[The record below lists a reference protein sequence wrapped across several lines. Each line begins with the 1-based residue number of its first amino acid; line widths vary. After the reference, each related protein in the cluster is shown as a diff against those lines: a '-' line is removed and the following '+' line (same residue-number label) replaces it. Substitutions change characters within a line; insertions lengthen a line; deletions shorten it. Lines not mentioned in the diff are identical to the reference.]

1 MPKPLSKLLTHKIS
15 MFVGVCVVV
24 LLHLSLIPVATEAA
38 DAAKIQ
44 LETDIRNTARRYEGA
59 RQSADIPGAIRE
71 GERLVDLLEKHNPTN
86 PAICRTL
93 FGLSDLYNLCQE
105 YDKERSS
112 LERARSIVVRDLGK
126 RNIAYAIVLQKMGT
140 MLYHSGKAAE
150 GYKLVQESYTL
161 KKSLY
166 SADHPKVADA
176 LLVLASLYEHMGVY
190 PKAEAAF
197 FEVKRIFEKNFPT
210 TDHRVSLAYQK
221 IGEYLDRRGDYS
233 GAAKNLAHAA
243 KLYQTVPQKNYL
255 HVSQLY
261 GSMARILKHAGRFKR
276 AIIQYNM
283 CLRLTESIYGKK
295 HPSTALVLANISG
308 VYSEIGDYATA
319 KTYLQKAIDSYKAKF
334 GPSHRMVKMLYN
346 DMGWLLGR
354 TGDYKGAEKM
364 LSDSLQAAEKGFG
377 TGHPFY
383 ANTLVNLA
391 VVKATQDDVA
401 SAVSYVKR
409 ANQTYD
415 GILRSMMGAGN
426 EQQKLLYLRKIEGKT
441 NFAVWLGVQKAPKNK
456 EAGQLALDTVLQ
468 RKGLAADA
476 LAVSY
481 AHARTSLKGQ
491 AKADFDELLAIRKKL
506 TRVSLGTRGH
516 DGKALRRMTEREQV
530 LQRKLSR
537 YTADIHGMGPAATSK
552 QVCIAL
558 PKDAVLLE
566 YIRFRPHN
574 GKVPKAKRYTIP
586 QHYAVCPITR
596 SGCGQ
601 WIDLGP
607 AQRIDAYISA
617 YNQFLAAKGHPVR
630 DDYSPELY
638 RLLIKPVEDQ
648 LKGKKTLIISPDS
661 TLHTVPFAGIK
672 AGGRDYLIDRHA
684 IVFVSSARDVI
695 KMAKFKRSKRQ
706 GVVLFGNPNYE
717 SGAPGAGGEIIAR
730 RSKDLKRFHL
740 TPLPGTAVELKKIKG
755 LIPHA
760 TTKEGSKAS
769 ETVLKKLKTP
779 RILHF
784 ATHGFFLP
792 DEPFELVRVPS
803 RTGKGVAYDLV
814 ANPENPLMRSGIALT
829 GANKLCDGDEDG
841 ILTAMEAAGL
851 DLRGTELVVLSA
863 CDTGHGKIVS
873 GEGVLGLRRS
883 LHIAGAEAVVMTLW
897 SIDDEA
903 AHLLMKEFYT
913 QLLKGKS
920 RAEALRS
927 AQLFIK
933 KHKEYWHPIYW
944 ASFSFCGNW
953 RKLSWDGKIPSL

>member
-1 MPKPLSKLLTHKIS
+1 ML
-15 MFVGVCVVV
+15 F
-24 LLHLSLIPVATEAA
+24 HLSLAAVTVKAA
-38 DAAKIQ
+38 DAK
-44 LETDIRNTARRYEGA
+44 LETDIRNTARRYDRA
-59 RQSADIPGAIRE
+59 RKLSNIRDAIRE
-71 GERLVDLLEKHNPTN
+71 GERLVPLLEKYNPN
-86 PAICRTL
+86 NLGICQL
-93 FGLSDLYNLCQE
+93 LLELSDLYSLCQE
-105 YDKERSS
+105 HDKQKTC
-112 LERARSIVVRDLGK
+112 LEKAHRLVVRTVGK
-126 RNIAYAIVLQKMGT
+126 KNISYAAVIERTGIV
-140 MLYHSGKAAE
+140 LYHSGKTAE
-150 GYKLVQESYTL
+150 GHKLLEEAYAL

-166 SADHPKVADA
+166 KPDHPGTAGS
-176 LLVLASLYEHMGVY
+176 LLALASLYEWTGNY

-197 FEVKRIFEKNFPT
+197 FEVKRIFKKGLPA
-210 TDHRVSLAYQK
+210 TDHRISLASQR
-221 IGEYLDRRGDYS
+221 IGEYLDRRGDYQ
-233 GAAKNLAHAA
+233 GAAKNLLLAF
-243 KLYQTVPQKNYL
+243 KEYQAVPQKNAV
-255 HVSQLY
+255 HI
-261 GSMARILKHAGRFKR
+261 SMMYRSIGRILKHAGKFKS
-276 AIIQYNM
+276 ALIKYKQ
-283 CLRLTESIYGKK
+283 CLSVTSKIYGDK
-295 HPSTALVLANISG
+295 HPSTALVLANIAG
-308 VYSEIGDYATA
+308 VYSEIGNYATA
-319 KTYLQKAIDSYKAKF
+319 KSYLKKAIDSYKAKY
-334 GPSHRMVKMLYN
+334 GPSHRMVNMLYN

-364 LSDSLQAAEKGFG
+364 LSDSLQAAEKDVG
-377 TGHPFY
+377 TSHPFY

-456 EAGQLALDTVLQ
+456 EARQLALDTVLQ

-516 DGKALRRMTEREQV
+516 DGKALRQMTEREQV

-537 YTADIHGMGPAATSK
+537 YTADIHGMGPAVTSK

-596 SGCGQ
+596 SGYGQ

-607 AQRIDAYISA
+607 ARRIEAYISA
-617 YNQFLAAKGHPVR
+617 YNQFLAAKGHPVK

-638 RLLIKPVEDQ
+638 RLLIKPVEKTI
-648 LKGKKTLIISPDS
+648 KGKKTLIVSPDA

-672 AGGRDYLIDRHA
+672 AGGRDYLIDRHT

-695 KMAKFKRSKRQ
+695 RMAKPKRSKRQ

-740 TPLPGTAVELKKIKG
+740 TPLPGTAVELRKIKG

-760 TTKEGSKAS
+760 TTKEGSEAS

-779 RILHF
+779 RVLHF

-927 AQLFIK
+927 AQLLIK

>member
-1 MPKPLSKLLTHKIS
+1 MPKSRSNLLTHKTS
-15 MFVGVCVVV
+15 VFVSVYAAM
-24 LLHLSLIPVATEAA
+24 LFQLSLAVVTVKAA
-38 DAAKIQ
+38 DTK
-44 LETDIRNTARRYEGA
+44 LETDIRNTARSYDRA
-59 RQSADIPGAIRE
+59 RKSSNIRGAIRE
-71 GERLVDLLEKHNPTN
+71 GERLVPLLEKYNPTN
-86 PAICRTL
+86 LGICQL
-93 FGLSDLYNLCQE
+93 LLELSDLYSLCQE
-105 YDKERSS
+105 HDKQKTC
-112 LERARSIVVRDLGK
+112 LEKARSLVVRTVGK
-126 RNIAYAIVLQKMGT
+126 KNISYAAVIERTGIV
-140 MLYHSGKAAE
+140 LYHSGKTAE
-150 GYKLVQESYTL
+150 GHKLLEEAYAL

-166 SADHPKVADA
+166 KPDHPGTAGS
-176 LLVLASLYEHMGVY
+176 LLALASLYEWTGDY

-197 FEVKRIFEKNFPT
+197 FEVKRIFKKGLPAA
-210 TDHRVSLAYQK
+210 DHRISLASQR
-221 IGEYLDRRGDYS
+221 IGEYLDRRGDYQ
-233 GAAKNLAHAA
+233 GAAKNLLLAF
-243 KLYQTVPQKNYL
+243 KEYQAVPQKNAV
-255 HVSQLY
+255 HI
-261 GSMARILKHAGRFKR
+261 SMMYRSIGRILKHAGRFKS
-276 AIIQYNM
+276 ALTKYKQ
-283 CLRLTESIYGKK
+283 CLSVTSKIYGDK
-295 HPSTALVLANISG
+295 HPSTAIVLANIAG

-319 KTYLQKAIDSYKAKF
+319 KSYLQKAIDSYKAKY
-334 GPSHRMVKMLYN
+334 GPSHRTVNMLYN

-364 LSDSLQAAEKGFG
+364 LSDSLQAAEKDVG
-377 TGHPFY
+377 TSHPFY

-441 NFAVWLGVQKAPKNK
+441 NFAVWLGVQKAPENK
-456 EAGQLALDTVLQ
+456 EARQLALDTVLQ

-516 DGKALRRMTEREQV
+516 DGKALRQMTEREQV

-537 YTADIHGMGPAATSK
+537 YTADIHGMGPAASSK
-552 QVCIAL
+552 QVCGAL

-574 GKVPKAKRYTIP
+574 GKVPKARRYTIP

-596 SGCGQ
+596 SGYGQ

-607 AQRIDAYISA
+607 ARRIDAHISA
-617 YNQFLAAKGHPVR
+617 YNRFLAAKGHPVK

-638 RLLIKPVEDQ
+638 RLLIKPVEKTI
-648 LKGKKTLIISPDS
+648 KGKKTLIVSPDA

-672 AGGRDYLIDRHA
+672 AGGRDYLIDRHT

-695 KMAKFKRSKRQ
+695 KMAKLKRSKRQ

-760 TTKEGSKAS
+760 TTKEGSEAS
-769 ETVLKKLKTP
+769 ETALKKLETP

-927 AQLFIK
+927 AQLSIK
-933 KHKEYWHPIYW
+933 KHKKYWHPIYW

-953 RKLSWDGKIPSL
+953 RKLSWDGKVPSL